1 MALTLSF
8 NKTLGK
14 KMSSSEQ
21 QEQMA
26 HWQALVLRVANN
38 RDRQAFAQLF
48 DHFAPKIK
56 AFILHSF
63 PGSEL
68 LAEDL
73 VQEVMIKVWE
83 KSHLYKPELAA
94 VSTWIFTLARNTRID
109 QIRKD
114 KNIVSEIDAD
124 DLFETLEDEG
134 LDPFQ
139 STHNKYIE
147 DLVRMNIDSLPSE
160 QAQVIAK
167 TFLEGKSHAEAAA
180 ELHLPL
186 GTVKSR
192 VRMALAK
199 LELSLRG
206 VSHD

>member
-1 MALTLSF
+1 MALTLTF

-14 KMSSSEQ
+14 QMGSSEQ

-38 RDRQAFAQLF
+38 RDRQAFSELF

-114 KNIVSEIDAD
+114 KNIASEIDVDNLYEA
-124 DLFETLEDEG
+124 LEDES

-139 STHNKYIE
+139 ATHNKHIE
-147 DLVRMNIDSLPSE
+147 DLVRKSIDSLPSD
-160 QAQVIAK
+160 QAQVITK

-180 ELHLPL
+180 ELGLPL

-192 VRMALAK
+192 IRMAFGK

-206 VSHD
+206 QSHD